1 VANSSRPLTTNHELD
16 PLRAPPTVWTF
27 CLVSTVVTLLVFFAV
42 TPDLWEGYWRYLSAP
57 VFLAVFLLTYC
68 ALTIELA
75 LRSSALLSFCNHGS
89 IRCHAGAVEIISFL
103 IVGLTSI
110 SFIKT
115 FTIERVIRIREAFP
129 ISSSWIEGLLAQNNL
144 QGSLGFV
151 TEPPTES
158 IALVA
163 VSSGRLRALSISTD
177 GNPLIFPH
185 SRSEFYVPRAKP
197 INSRERT
204 DPIKVRTPS
213 WVLAEYS
220 KTHNLF
226 KKYGQPTAILGCD
239 QKRKYLY
246 VFNHRSL
253 EPILVNYFKTWKLDQ
268 YRCLSP
274 DKGMGYLLNSV
285 KSRARFR

>member
-1 VANSSRPLTTNHELD
+1 MRSSV
-16 PLRAPPTVWTF
+16 PLR
-27 CLVSTVVTLLVFFAV
+27 
-42 TPDLWEGYWRYLSAP
+42 
-57 VFLAVFLLTYC
+57 
-68 ALTIELA
+68 
-75 LRSSALLSFCNHGS
+75 FCNHGFF
-89 IRCHAGAVEIISFL
+89 RWHAGTVDIISFL

-185 SRSEFYVPRAKP
+185 SRSAFYVPRAKL
-197 INSRERT
+197 INSRERI

-220 KTHNLF
+220 KTLNLF
-226 KKYGQPTAILGCD
+226 KTYGQPTAILGCD
-239 QKRKYLY
+239 QKMKCLY

-253 EPILVNYFKTWKLDQ
+253 EPILVNYFKTWKLDH

-285 KSRARFR
+285 KSRIRFR